1 MPLKRNQFGFT
12 VTGQVGSRDESSGTV
27 RDVSY
32 AGPVTRLTV
41 RLEVGG
47 ELVVLQQNLSTTS
60 ADVAALAGSRVQ
72 LVWRPEH
79 NFRLSPAPAPAS
91 TGG

>member
-1 MPLKRNQFGFT
+1 
-12 VTGQVGSRDESSGTV
+12 
-27 RDVSY
+27 
-32 AGPVTRLTV
+32 VTRLTV
-41 RLEVGG
+41 TLEVGG

-60 ADVAALAGSRVQ
+60 AEAAALAGSRVK

-79 NFRLSPAPAPAS
+79 NFRLSPAPVPAP

>member
-1 MPLKRNQFGFT
+1 VLGPDTWAPAGHCQAA
-12 VTGQVGSRDESSGTV
+12 GTV
-27 RDVSY
+27 RDVAY

-41 RLEVGG
+41 RLDVGG

-60 ADVAALAGSRVQ
+60 AEVAALAGSKVT

-79 NFRLSPAPAPAS
+79 NFRLFPAPVQAP